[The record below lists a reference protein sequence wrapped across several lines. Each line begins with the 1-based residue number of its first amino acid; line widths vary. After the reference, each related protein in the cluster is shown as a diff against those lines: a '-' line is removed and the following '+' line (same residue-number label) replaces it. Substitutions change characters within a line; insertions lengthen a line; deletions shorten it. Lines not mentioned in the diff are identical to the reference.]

1 MYANW
6 ASDPEVARFL
16 TWPTHSSVEVT
27 KSLLADWI
35 PGYEDGGYFNNA
47 SYGWIRCIKTKEG
60 FPMIR
65 PVTEKDIPACV
76 EVIRKS
82 FLTVAEKFHFTKEN
96 APRFDMLPL

>member
-6 ASDPEVARFL
+6 ASDPEVGRFL

-35 PGYEDGGYFNNA
+35 PGYENGGYFNNA

-65 PVTEKDIPACV
+65 PVTEKDIPACGY
-76 EVIRKS
+76 
-82 FLTVAEKFHFTKEN
+82 LQM
-96 APRFDMLPL
+96 PLPKITEER